1 MHPALYREGK
11 APATLKVD
19 LPEGVPG
26 GDWTKLEENS
36 MGEFGWKE
44 VLKQFLDEDLAKRIA
59 AGWDGDDYATYEQAG
74 SKRLALFTRIR
85 FTTEEGA
92 SRMFA
97 EYSEALAKKY
107 SERRRV
113 SRGEKSLSF
122 DTADGAVFL
131 RCSGRE
137 CVTLDG
143 GEQEQFARW
152 VKRLGWPQNPP
163 EPARPGDP
171 KAAEA
176 QIQRTL

>member
-1 MHPALYREGK
+1 MMELAGHRAGDRVSIFPLVTAGRE
-11 APATLKVD
+11 P
-19 LPEGVPG
+19 
-26 GDWTKLEENS
+26 
-36 MGEFGWKE
+36 
-44 VLKQFLDEDLAKRIA
+44 
-59 AGWDGDDYATYEQAG
+59 
-74 SKRLALFTRIR
+74 
-85 FTTEEGA
+85 EEGA
-92 SRMFA
+92 SQMFA

-137 CVTLDG
+137 CVTLEG